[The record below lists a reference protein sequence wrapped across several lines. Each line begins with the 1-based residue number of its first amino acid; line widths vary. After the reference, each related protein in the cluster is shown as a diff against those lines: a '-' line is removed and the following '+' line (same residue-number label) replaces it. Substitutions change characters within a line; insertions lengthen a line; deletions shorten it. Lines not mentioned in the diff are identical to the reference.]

1 MGQYFDNEVL
11 RQLQAGEPQAVRGW
25 FEQYA
30 DSVYTFVYY
39 RVGKDEQTASDIVQE
54 TFLDALTRIEQYDP
68 ERGSMEAWLTTLS
81 RNFISRALKAKG
93 MVSLDQMWSNVDSEL
108 MTCFERLATEPLPP
122 DVLEKKETKCLVQTT
137 LASIPGNYRKIL
149 TLYYHRG
156 LSIRDIASKSN
167 KSDGAVKVL
176 LHRAR
181 QAFKE
186 AFLRLG
192 DSGLYQGGQS

>member
-1 MGQYFDNEVL
+1 MGQLFDNEIL
-11 RQLQAGEPQAVRGW
+11 KQLQAGEAEAVQGW
-25 FEQYA
+25 FERFA
-30 DSVYTFVYY
+30 DNVYTFVYY
-39 RVGKDEQTASDIVQE
+39 RVGKDEQTAADIVQE

-68 ERGSMEAWLTTLS
+68 ERGSMETWLTTLS

-93 MVSLDQMWSNVDSEL
+93 MASLDQLWNHIDGEL
-108 MTCFERLATEPLPP
+108 RACFERLATEPLPP
-122 DVLEKKETKCLVQTT
+122 DVLEKKETEYLVHTT
-137 LASIPGNYRKIL
+137 LASIPGNYRTIL

-156 LSIRDIASKSN
+156 LSLREIASRAN
-167 KSDGAVKVL
+167 KSEGAVKVL

>member
-1 MGQYFDNEVL
+1 MGQHFDNETL
-11 RQLQAGEPQAVRGW
+11 EQLQTAQPQAIKTW
-25 FEQYA
+25 FERYA
-30 DSVYTFVYY
+30 DNLYSFVYY
-39 RVGKDEQTASDIVQE
+39 RVGRAEQTASDIVQE
-54 TFLDALTRIEQYDP
+54 TFLDAITRIKQYDP

-93 MVSLDQMWSNVDSEL
+93 MASLDRMWNAVDGDL
-108 MTCFERLATEPLPP
+108 RARFQRLATEPLPP
-122 DVLEKKETKCLVQTT
+122 DVLEKKETQCRVRMT

-156 LSIRDIASKSN
+156 LSIRDIASRAN
-167 KSDGAVKVL
+167 KSEGAAKVL

-192 DSGLYQGGQS
+192 DSGLYQGAQP